1 MLAGAGV
8 AMKVIAPVLALGR
21 DEHGGTLV
29 MVAVWLPL
37 LVLVAAFVVDV
48 GHWFAHKR
56 HLQMQAD
63 AGALAGGGVFIV
75 PCTGAVDDRIA
86 AEARKY
92 AGDPEV
98 AGAYNSQ
105 VNASAPANVHVLIN
119 SSAFWD
125 EGGTSYSD
133 GGTPCATEMLDVRL
147 TETDPPRFFGPLV
160 PAINARARIEI
171 RALETPS
178 GLLPIGV
185 PEVNPKVVAATFY
198 DDDTGHVLA
207 RVPLT
212 PSADIVSAG
221 TTLKGWSSAPATV
234 PIGAKHIGVRI
245 ALGGG
250 TSTDCGAPNVD
261 CYDDVNFLRGAPAR
275 PGTPADPTARDV
287 WLSGADSACPDP
299 YFAPLTTGSC
309 AVTVNADVDFGVDP
323 KDVNAAVTA
332 RVGKRD
338 YPLGYDA
345 GARLWRGTATV
356 PAAAGPVEVELTWA
370 DTCGPKAK
378 KCSDSFDDPKDA
390 GDYVQRAFT
399 ADEELAGPLKLVEIA
414 RADGSFG
421 VNSFPLGSSPSL
433 IVSIGV
439 ESNLRN
445 AASVSEPPVH
455 LRVFKETDVHSAS
468 RNRSLDCDPGYTNFW
483 EELAYGCNP
492 QYAKHDLDTP
502 CPSTQTSLWRSTQ
515 PWTCVAVDTGARR
528 NQLAKGLNVRVFGTD
543 KPSSCTAP
551 NNWSSFPNL
560 PPGDPRIIFVF
571 ITPFSAFRSSGSG
584 TVPATEF
591 ATFYATGWDA
601 AGSGFDNP
609 CQGQGDDPAPAGFLV
624 GHFIKYVSP
633 LNNGGAADELC
644 DFDAFGSCVAVLTR

>member
-1 MLAGAGV
+1 MLIAAGLAMRV
-8 AMKVIAPVLALGR
+8 AAPALALAR

-63 AGALAGGGVFIV
+63 AGALAGGGLFIV
-75 PCTGAVDDRIA
+75 PCTNAVDDRIA
-86 AEARKY
+86 AEAKQY
-92 AGDPEV
+92 AGDPGV
-98 AGAYNSQ
+98 ADTYNPQ
-105 VNASAPANVHVLIN
+105 VNTSAPANVHVLIN
-119 SSAFWD
+119 STAYWNK
-125 EGGTSYSD
+125 GGTSYSE
-133 GGTPCATEMLDVRL
+133 GGTPCAAKMVDVRL

-160 PAINARARIEI
+160 PAINARARVEI
-171 RALETPS
+171 RALEMPS

-198 DDDTGHVLA
+198 DADTGRVLA
-207 RVPLT
+207 RVPLA
-212 PSADIVSAG
+212 PGADIVSG
-221 TTLKGWSSAPATV
+221 DTTLKGWSSTPTAVA
-234 PIGAKHIGVRI
+234 ISAKHIGVRI

-250 TSTDCGAPNVD
+250 TSTNCGDPNVD
-261 CYDDVNFLRGAPAR
+261 CYDNVNFLRGAPGQ
-275 PGTPADPTARDV
+275 PGTPERPTARDV

-299 YFAPLTTGSC
+299 YFSPLRTGSC
-309 AVTVNADVDFGVDP
+309 SVAVNADVDFGVDP
-323 KDVNAAVTA
+323 STVNAVVTA
-332 RVGKRD
+332 RVANRE
-338 YPLGYDA
+338 YALGYDA
-345 GARLWRGTATV
+345 SARLWRGNVTV
-356 PAAAGPVEVELTWA
+356 GAASGPVEIKLEWD
-370 DTCGPKAK
+370 DTCGPKGR
-378 KCSDSFDDPKDA
+378 KCGGSFDDPKDA

-399 ADEELAGPLKLVEIA
+399 ADDELAGPLKLVQIS

-421 VNSFPLGSSPSL
+421 VNSSPLGSSSAL
-433 IVSIGV
+433 VVSIGV

-445 AASVSEPPVH
+445 AASVDEPPVQ
-455 LRVFKETDVHSAS
+455 LRVFKETDVRSAS
-468 RNRSLDCDPGYTNFW
+468 RNRSLDCDPGYSNFW
-483 EELAYGCNP
+483 EELAYGCDP
-492 QYAKHDLDTP
+492 QYAKHDLDTS
-502 CPSTQTSLWRSTQ
+502 CPSTPSSLWRSPQ

-528 NQLAKGLNVRVFGTD
+528 NQLARGLNVRVFGTD

-551 NNWSSFPNL
+551 NNWSAFPNI
-560 PPGDPRIIFVF
+560 PPGDQRIISVF
-571 ITPFSAFRSSGSG
+571 ITPFGAFRTSGSG

-609 CQGQGDDPAPAGFLV
+609 CQGHGDDSAPAGFVV